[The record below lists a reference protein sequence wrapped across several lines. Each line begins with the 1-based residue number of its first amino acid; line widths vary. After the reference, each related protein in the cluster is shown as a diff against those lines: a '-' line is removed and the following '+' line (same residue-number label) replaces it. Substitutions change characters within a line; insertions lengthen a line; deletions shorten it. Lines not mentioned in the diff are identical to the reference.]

1 MTSYQGR
8 WNGQKKIQARLSAS
22 AGLTAGSP
30 GTRSGSRKKAS
41 TATPMNSASA
51 SGKTQPG
58 MLSAPSG
65 PARPNGR

>member
-41 TATPMNSASA
+41 AATARNRASA